1 MMLDAGIRNSP
12 HLWVS
17 IRMYSYL
24 KVKEGNVR
32 EVVRIYW
39 YLSAS
44 CRFKVTHLT
53 VDVRIYP

>member
-1 MMLDAGIRNSP
+1 MMLDAGVGIRNSP
-12 HLWVS
+12 HLYVS

-24 KVKEGNVR
+24 KVVESNVM

-44 CRFKVTHLT
+44 CRFKVTHLN
-53 VDVRIYP
+53 R